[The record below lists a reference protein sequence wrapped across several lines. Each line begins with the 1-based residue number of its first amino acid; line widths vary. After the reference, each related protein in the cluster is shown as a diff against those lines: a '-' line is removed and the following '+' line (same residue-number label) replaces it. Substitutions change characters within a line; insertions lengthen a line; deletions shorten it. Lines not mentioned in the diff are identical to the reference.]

1 MINTE
6 LQKRILSSIILIPL
20 SLFFII
26 KGSAFFILF
35 LFILFFISSLEWL
48 NMVKKLQFKIL
59 GILFLIF
66 SLYSAFFYRQMGL
79 EFFLLI
85 IIACV
90 STDLGGYIFG
100 KLFKGPKLIKI
111 SPNKTY
117 SGMVGGFLLSIILSY
132 LFAFKFTPSEVI
144 NNTYIGDLKFIILV
158 LIISSISQIGD
169 LIISF
174 FKRSSKIKNTGKI
187 FPGHGGML
195 DRIDGMIFVFPV
207 LYLIKIIIS

>member
-1 MINTE
+1 MEKE
-6 LQKRILSSIILIPL
+6 LQKRILSSLILIPL

-35 LFILFFISSLEWL
+35 LVILFLISSSEWL
-48 NMVKKLQFKIL
+48 NMVKKLELKIL

-66 SLYSAFFYRQMGL
+66 SFYSTFYYREMGL
-79 EFFLLI
+79 EFFLII

-100 KLFKGPKLIKI
+100 KLSKGPKLIKI

-117 SGMVGGFLLSIILSY
+117 SGMLGGFLLAIIISY
-132 LFAFKFTPSEVI
+132 FFATKYTPTEVV
-144 NNTYIGDLKFIILV
+144 NNTYIGDLQFIILV
-158 LIISSISQIGD
+158 LIISSTSQIGD
-169 LIISF
+169 LIISY

-195 DRIDGMIFVFPV
+195 DRIDGMIFVFPFI
-207 LYLIKIIIS
+207 YLLSIIFS

>member
-1 MINTE
+1 MNKE
-6 LQKRILSSIILIPL
+6 LQKRILSSIIIIPL

-26 KGSAFFILF
+26 KGSIFFILF
-35 LFILFFISSLEWL
+35 LVTLFLISSSEWL
-48 NMVKKLQFKIL
+48 NMSKKLELKIL
-59 GILFLIF
+59 GLFFLMF
-66 SLYSAFFYRQMGL
+66 SFYSTFYFREISL

-85 IIACV
+85 IISCV

-117 SGMVGGFLLSIILSY
+117 SGMLGGFLFAIITSY
-132 LFAFKFTPSEVI
+132 LFLTNYTLSEVVI
-144 NNTYIGDLKFIILV
+144 NTYLGDIQFIILI
-158 LIISSISQIGD
+158 LIISTISQIGD

-174 FKRSSKIKNTGKI
+174 FKRSSKIKDTGKI

-207 LYLIKIIIS
+207 LYLFRIILS

>member
-1 MINTE
+1 MDKE
-6 LQKRILSSIILIPL
+6 LQKRILSSIIIIPF

-26 KGSAFFILF
+26 KGSTFFILF
-35 LFILFFISSLEWL
+35 LVILFLISSSEWL
-48 NMVKKLQFKIL
+48 NMTKKLTLKIL
-59 GILFLIF
+59 GLFFLIF
-66 SLYSAFFYRQMGL
+66 SFYTTFYYREMSL
-79 EFFLLI
+79 EFFIFI

-90 STDLGGYIFG
+90 ATDLGGYIFG

-117 SGMVGGFLLSIILSY
+117 SGMLGGFLFAIIISY
-132 LFAFKFTPSEVI
+132 LFATKYVPSEVV
-144 NNTYIGDLKFIILV
+144 NNSYTGDLQFIILI
-158 LIISSISQIGD
+158 LIISTTSQIGD

-207 LYLIKIIIS
+207 LYLLNMIFS

>member
-1 MINTE
+1 MEKE
-6 LQKRILSSIILIPL
+6 LQKRILSSLILIPL

-35 LFILFFISSLEWL
+35 LVVLFLISSSEWL
-48 NMVKKLQFKIL
+48 NMTKKLELKIL

-66 SLYSAFFYRQMGL
+66 SFYSTFYYREMSL

-100 KLFKGPKLIKI
+100 KLFKGPKLIKV

-117 SGMVGGFLLSIILSY
+117 SGMLGGFLLAIIISY
-132 LFAFKFTPSEVI
+132 FFATKYTPTEVV
-144 NNTYIGDLKFIILV
+144 NNTYIGDLQFIILV
-158 LIISSISQIGD
+158 LIISSTSQIGD
-169 LIISF
+169 LIISY

-195 DRIDGMIFVFPV
+195 DRIDGMIFVFPII
-207 LYLIKIIIS
+207 YLLSIIFS

>member
-1 MINTE
+1 MEKN

-35 LFILFFISSLEWL
+35 LIVLFFISSSEWL
-48 NMVKKLQFKIL
+48 NMAKKLEFKIL

-66 SLYSAFFYRQMGL
+66 SFYSTFYYREMSL

-85 IIACV
+85 IITCV

-111 SPNKTY
+111 SPKKTY
-117 SGMVGGFLLSIILSY
+117 SGMLGGFFLAIIISY
-132 LFAFKFTPSEVI
+132 LFVTKYTPSEVV
-144 NNTYIGDLKFIILV
+144 NNTYIADLQFIILV
-158 LIISSISQIGD
+158 LIISSTSQIGD

-207 LYLIKIIIS
+207 LYLLNMIFS

>member
-1 MINTE
+1 MNKEI
-6 LQKRILSSIILIPL
+6 QKRILSSLVIIPL

-26 KGSAFFILF
+26 KGLDYFILF
-35 LFILFFISSLEWL
+35 LVILFLISFSEWL
-48 NMVKKLQFKIL
+48 NMAKNLELRIL
-59 GILFLIF
+59 GLFFLLF
-66 SLYSAFFYRQMGL
+66 SFYSTFYFREIGL

-100 KLFKGPKLIKI
+100 KYLKGPKLIKI

-117 SGMVGGFLLSIILSY
+117 SGMLGGFLLAIINSY
-132 LFAFKFTPSEVI
+132 LFTTVYTSI
-144 NNTYIGDLKFIILV
+144 YIEELKLLILILFI
-158 LIISSISQIGD
+158 SAISQIGD
-169 LIISF
+169 LIISY

-207 LYLIKIIIS
+207 LFLVSMAM

>member
-1 MINTE
+1 MSKE
-6 LQKRILSSIILIPL
+6 LQKRILSSIIIFPL

-35 LFILFFISSLEWL
+35 LVILFLISSSEWL
-48 NMVKKLQFKIL
+48 NMTKKLELKFL
-59 GILFLIF
+59 GLFFLIF
-66 SLYSAFFYRQMGL
+66 SFYSTFYYREINL
-79 EFFLLI
+79 EFFLFI
-85 IIACV
+85 IISCI
-90 STDLGGYIFG
+90 STDIGGYIFG

-117 SGMVGGFLLSIILSY
+117 SGMLGGFLLAIIISY
-132 LFAFKFTPSEVI
+132 LFATKYVPSEVV
-144 NNTYIGDLKFIILV
+144 NNFYTNDLQFITLV
-158 LIISSISQIGD
+158 LIISATSQIGD

-174 FKRSSKIKNTGKI
+174 FKRSSKMKNTGKI

-207 LYLIKIIIS
+207 LYLLNIIFS